1 MLGLP
6 SEDEKHLSIIDE
18 YNYVLTVDY
27 AIKMLNIHE
36 RHICG
41 MPVIIKGET
50 GVGKT
55 ALVEMLSRLWNN
67 ALLRWWNKE
76 KKNIVEAIQR
86 LMKAKVIETPEDYKT
101 CKQIADDVEAGK
113 IVSVRELMI
122 FGELKDKLQSK
133 RLFTGHLRQQLLDME
148 KNPAITFLMIPSPGK
163 GQYSS
168 LTSVFESARE
178 KNTVQVIY
186 MVFQLLYHV
195 CITYSSVLY

>member
-1 MLGLP
+1 MARALGLP

-50 GVGKT
+50 GVSKT

-76 KKNIVEAIQR
+76 KKKHYRGNP
-86 LMKAKVIETPEDYKT
+86 KVDE
-101 CKQIADDVEAGK
+101 GK
-113 IVSVRELMI
+113 SYRNTE
-122 FGELKDKLQSK
+122 GLQN
-133 RLFTGHLRQQLLDME
+133 M
-148 KNPAITFLMIPSPGK
+148 
-163 GQYSS
+163 
-168 LTSVFESARE
+168 
-178 KNTVQVIY
+178 
-186 MVFQLLYHV
+186 
-195 CITYSSVLY
+195 